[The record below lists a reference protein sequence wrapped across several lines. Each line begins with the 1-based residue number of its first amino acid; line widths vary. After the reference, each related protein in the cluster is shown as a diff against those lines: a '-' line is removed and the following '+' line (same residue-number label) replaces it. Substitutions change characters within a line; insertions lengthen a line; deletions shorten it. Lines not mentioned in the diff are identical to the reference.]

1 MDGTGTSA
9 SFTTVAPGAEINLG
23 DADELEVTGPIAL
36 STMGPDGNATI
47 VNATG
52 TIPGALRK
60 AAKYRL
66 EIPVCGRPQVAKLL
80 DTNQALTQDLE
91 KLRAAPTNGSDPDK
105 EKKILR
111 KIDRMIE
118 KFGEL
123 QV

>member
-1 MDGTGTSA
+1 MSTSDTGKLERLNALEKKIAEAAESA
-9 SFTTVAPGAEINLG
+9 EELTERCRKLTRVNQ
-23 DADELEVTGPIAL
+23 ELEQ
-36 STMGPDGNATI
+36 
-47 VNATG
+47 
-52 TIPGALRK
+52 
-60 AAKYRL
+60 
-66 EIPVCGRPQVAKLL
+66 QVAKLL

-91 KLRAAPTNGSDPDK
+91 KLRAAPTNGSDPEK